1 MEFKGRRGAAKG
13 GQGDRGMA
21 DGLELGGVSRGG
33 RGTQGCPWRG
43 RVHCSLLEGAE
54 LRAVG
59 WLPGG
64 RKGGIWEAQPL
75 SLVTRDTEENV
86 GVDRAVP

>member
-43 RVHCSLLEGAE
+43 RIHCSLLEGAE
-54 LRAVG
+54 LKAVG
-59 WLPGG
+59 VVTG
-64 RKGGIWEAQPL
+64 REKGGYLGGTTTEL
-75 SLVTRDTEENV
+75 GDTGYRGEC
-86 GVDRAVP
+86 GG